1 MVQRPTSVTRAV
13 QLIWLMVALAT
24 VVTVLAVVFDDDLVT
39 AWVGG
44 AGRSVDDT
52 RVPPSFT
59 PVLIV
64 LYVVVASLLL
74 VLMAFLRDGHDWA
87 RHVIG
92 ASTVLIALSIVSA
105 VRTDPPTVFL
115 VSAILALV
123 IDALLLVCLYLP
135 STTAY
140 VARAPR
146 QSTTADH

>member
-1 MVQRPTSVTRAV
+1 MQRPTSVTRAV
-13 QLIWLMVALAT
+13 QLIWVMVALAT
-24 VVTVLAVVFDDDLVT
+24 VVTALAAVFDDDLVT

-44 AGRSVDDT
+44 AGRSADDT

-74 VLMAFLRDGHDWA
+74 VLMAFLRDGHNWA

-92 ASTVLIALSIVSA
+92 GSTLLIALAIISA
-105 VRTDPPTVFL
+105 VRTGPPTVFL
-115 VSAILALV
+115 VSAVLALL

-135 STTAY
+135 TTTAY
-140 VARAPR
+140 VARLPR
-146 QSTTADH
+146 ESTPAGR